1 MTLREFKTLTK
12 QKQYRIIKYTGV
24 HLASRIMENL
34 KGELYQVG
42 SFYLEA
48 FFRTPGEEL
57 AFMKVFED
65 TAPLDPYLQ
74 SIDLQELLP
83 HKSS

>member
-1 MTLREFKTLTK
+1 MTLLEFKTLTK
-12 QKQYRIIKYTGV
+12 QKQYRVIKYTGV
-24 HLASRIMENL
+24 HLASRTIASL
-34 KGELYQVG
+34 TAELYQVG

-48 FFRTPGEEL
+48 FFRTSGGEL
-57 AFMKVFED
+57 VFMKVFEG

-74 SIDLQELLP
+74 TIDLQELLP

>member
-12 QKQYRIIKYTGV
+12 QKQYRVIKYTGV
-24 HLASRIMENL
+24 HLASRTIANL
-34 KGELYQVG
+34 TAELYQVG

-48 FFRTPGEEL
+48 FFSTPGDEL

-65 TAPLDPYLQ
+65 TTPLDPYLQ
-74 SIDLQELLP
+74 TIDLQKLLP